1 MKQEKIWKGYEQPK
15 PSTENLTGIPIQMKM
30 DFEHRSGL
38 SFDDVRVHYNSDKP
52 AKVGALAYTQGNQV
66 HIGPGQERYL
76 KHELGH
82 VVQQKIAQIPTSGY
96 RNGYRVNTSHHLEYM
111 ADHIPHFVTSASRPA
126 IVSNQPMQ
134 LADFSASVSL
144 VVNNQNFLQDIFYSS
159 QLLVDTIKLTGRAET
174 GLWNDNRNK
183 TQGDHTIADAA
194 IKKHQ
199 KILLRGREVRDLL
212 HFYDMHSRILLQ
224 ENSFEGWSEEPR
236 AKEARKMANALIQR
250 TKEEEGNTH
259 TITGWRSIISRII
272 VDYNT
277 AYSHGMLAT
286 RGKGTGGKGESSGIE
301 GIRRLKFQ
309 NISESLYGISQNRLD
324 KLLDIEPKTL
334 REVFG
339 DNTIRVANYLRLKML
354 VMLSQLTGYH
364 GHSTPEASDEKV
376 FAGKKP
382 DVQAPEEALPIKEI
396 RNFAPHATETTF
408 KFLAEFNL
416 YDIPED
422 ELLSNEELLEM
433 LSDNGIK
440 TALSVL
446 EE

>member
-111 ADHIPHFVTSASRPA
+111 ADHIPHFVASASKPA

-174 GLWNDNRNK
+174 GLRNDDGNK

-224 ENSFEGWSEEPR
+224 ENSFEGWSKEPR
-236 AKEARKMANALIQR
+236 AEEARKMANALIQR

-286 RGKGTGGKGESSGIE
+286 RGKGTGGKGEASGME

-324 KLLDIEPKTL
+324 KLLDIEPETL

-376 FAGKKP
+376 FAGKKS
-382 DVQAPEEALPIKEI
+382 DVRAPEEALPIKKI

-433 LSDNGIK
+433 LSNNGIK

>member
-111 ADHIPHFVTSASRPA
+111 ADHIPHFVASASKPA

-224 ENSFEGWSEEPR
+224 ENSFKGWSEVPR
-236 AKEARKMANALIQR
+236 AEEARKMANALIQR

-324 KLLDIEPKTL
+324 KLLDTDPETL
-334 REVFG
+334 EGVFG
-339 DNTIRVANYLRLKML
+339 ENTIQVINYLRLKML

-376 FAGKKP
+376 FAGKKS
-382 DVQAPEEALPIKEI
+382 DVRAPEEALPIKEI

-422 ELLSNEELLEM
+422 ELLSNEKLLEM